1 MAVATMSGCIYLAS
15 AFDDEVIATLGSEAD
30 TSGTVELLGTRA
42 GGGEPRKA

>member
-1 MAVATMSGCIYLAS
+1 MSGCIYLAS

-30 TSGTVELLGTRA
+30 TSGAVELGTRD